1 MFQDQF
7 CCSFVCILSVID
19 WFFGCT
25 ASKIEKKRIFF
36 VILLCGGKCM
46 YSIKLNGNAFL
57 LYGLICVE
65 VIVVAN
71 IQSGLI
77 WFCIF
82 SHYIYLTVIFFF
94 FFLFKCMQ
102 YCLGNI
108 YTYQTWLAGKIQ
120 GAGQDHTIFLRI
132 IFSSGSSITQCNLGL
147 KVQLPH
153 IFCRMVMFF
162 LNWYYGRF
170 GFLKGLAIGAWSHL
184 FLLILLP
191 YSGSSIAQGSLGLE
205 VQLPP
210 MFCRLIMFFLNYYY
224 GLIGF
229 LKGRAICAWSHL
241 LLLILLP
248 YSGSSIAQGNLGLN
262 VQLNHIFCRLILF
275 FLNQYYGRIG
285 SGYMRIIPPA
295 ALGQAPRGLL
305 QLPPPPNLNVLMNS
319 RPPNGPLSPPPPII
333 PDLRPPA
340 APGLDPPWNIP
351 GMDAACTIWSP
362 NARANNFFLKKIC
375 IYWMC

>member
-65 VIVVAN
+65 VIVVGN

-162 LNWYYGRF
+162 LN
-170 GFLKGLAIGAWSHL
+170 
-184 FLLILLP
+184 
-191 YSGSSIAQGSLGLE
+191 
-205 VQLPP
+205 
-210 MFCRLIMFFLNYYY
+210 
-224 GLIGF
+224 
-229 LKGRAICAWSHL
+229 
-241 LLLILLP
+241 
-248 YSGSSIAQGNLGLN
+248 
-262 VQLNHIFCRLILF
+262 
-275 FLNQYYGRIG
+275 
-285 SGYMRIIPPA
+285 
-295 ALGQAPRGLL
+295 
-305 QLPPPPNLNVLMNS
+305 
-319 RPPNGPLSPPPPII
+319 
-333 PDLRPPA
+333 
-340 APGLDPPWNIP
+340 
-351 GMDAACTIWSP
+351 
-362 NARANNFFLKKIC
+362 
-375 IYWMC
+375 